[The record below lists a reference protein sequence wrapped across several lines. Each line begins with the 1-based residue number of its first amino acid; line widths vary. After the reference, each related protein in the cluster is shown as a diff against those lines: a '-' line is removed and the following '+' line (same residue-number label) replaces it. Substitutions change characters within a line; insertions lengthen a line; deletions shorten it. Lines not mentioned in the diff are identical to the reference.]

1 MSDPRR
7 EAVQPPIDFGPTAE
21 GRAARDRGREAPG
34 AEPPSPLDRGA
45 RRALLVLGVVA
56 LVGILQVGFLA
67 FVEIDRAVRHRAAIA
82 SLEAELQQLR
92 AEAEALRAVAER
104 ADDATFRE
112 QLARGQGFVHPGE
125 RRIVVLDG
133 APAP

>member
-1 MSDPRR
+1 MSEPRR

-21 GRAARDRGREAPG
+21 GRAAAAAEAEDRPVERRP
-34 AEPPSPLDRGA
+34 PLDRGT
-45 RRALLVLGVVA
+45 RRALLALGVIA
-56 LVGILQVGFLA
+56 AIGIVQVGFLA

-82 SLEAELQQLR
+82 SLEAELTQLR

-104 ADDATFRE
+104 ADDETFRE
-112 QLARGQGFVHPGE
+112 QLARGQGFLHPGE

-133 APAP
+133 DPAP